1 MENKFGELIRDKMSG
16 HIAPIIG
23 INKHGFVAATKHNS
37 GLHRFLPE
45 EEGIQF
51 EFIGE
56 KDIKDAIR
64 QAAEKISYELD
75 CCIASAVDGE
85 ISQDVFLSNVNFILD
100 QYVKPLLEKD
110 NQWVQ

>member
-56 KDIKDAIR
+56 KDADGSSSGSNLFGLKFTGFNHCKLTGHVAHYTIR
-64 QAAEKISYELD
+64 QV
-75 CCIASAVDGE
+75 IATHNQA
-85 ISQDVFLSNVNFILD
+85 LSSH
-100 QYVKPLLEKD
+100 
-110 NQWVQ
+110 